1 MAVINTNVKSLV
13 AREALS
19 QNNRALSTAM
29 ERLSTGKRINSAAD
43 DAAGLSISS
52 KMTSQ
57 VRGLQMAVK
66 NANDAISITQTAEG
80 AMTEIST
87 ILQRMRELSVQA
99 ASDSNDA
106 SDRVTL
112 QAEVTQLADEID
124 RIASTTQFNGI
135 NVLDGGFSDKR
146 FQIGANAGQTMDISV
161 GSMQASALGVASS
174 SATSSVSSASSASS
188 ASGVVVVAEGTAA
201 TPTIVNLSFGD
212 LATDQGSD
220 VIMFV
225 LNDYGAAGR
234 YPNPGGWS
242 GSVTAVLD
250 MANPFSRNDFVDSL
264 NLSLANSGWW
274 GNSVTGL
281 SAGATTLD
289 TTLSSNYDDL
299 KFSIKVGDNDTA
311 NIDILARL
319 TELGTVGAA
328 TTLAEMA
335 AAMEV
340 EIRAAFGDTDKT
352 SWFGIEVR
360 AAGDRFTVTDAE
372 GRGIEVTQGAG
383 TGFLFGTDAANST
396 SPLTSVATSQNNVSA
411 AWSGDEI
418 VLTNSTGGWLTV
430 DQFSSGADTTYMT
443 FAQAADQNLQVPDP
457 VVFGTAATSNI
468 SGDDAA
474 LFTGRVEESAIA
486 ISFSNRTMGGAE
498 GVAQNYFFK
507 LTNGEGIAYFSA
519 ALDLASTA
527 SDEAIVEEVRNTMR
541 WMLTGW
547 RDEQIDIGE
556 FDIEFSGN
564 TLQITNNKG
573 RALSV
578 EDFASTAGTITVTP
592 LNEIGS
598 SETLAS
604 TQNLFSETRIAVG
617 SNFLGV
623 SVGSSGAGFAFHVDG
638 QLMYTAGNALAQINH
653 RGSATTGAQF
663 ATAVQTML
671 NAATAVTLAIGGV
684 ATSSL
689 IDVSTFTAR
698 FDAAT
703 NELVI
708 ADSKGRD
715 FSFGLA
721 ANNTLLGTGHVLA
734 VDNTQATAT
743 NNVTVKTDMV
753 NIVQGDVYEGT
764 EVTLTM
770 NQASQTVGFSV
781 NGLALGAVAYDSDAA
796 FGGSAMEIAMNTL
809 MDTLNQHY
817 IGQAFEYEVNGT
829 EIKILHREGGDVSI
843 SGLTTGGVNDDA
855 FRLTIEG
862 KTTDQGAT
870 VIAQQND
877 IYAGVGSTA
886 SAHGVL
892 ASATSADITF
902 SSDDIYSMTINNGT
916 ENYTLSNAVLDVDS
930 SSSRQAFA
938 NSLNTALSGSN
949 ITAAMDS
956 SGVLTLSRA
965 DGGSVGL
972 ASFTSNGSS
981 TATFTPAAG
990 QGDAHTLAGT
1000 GSLLDSSVSSS
1011 SAASSS
1017 SSSGSVAQISVL
1029 TSAGAAAAL
1038 NTIDDALTY
1047 VNAERSKL
1055 GAVENRLGHTIDNLS
1070 NVITNTEVARSRIV
1084 DTDYGVETA
1093 ELARSQIIQQAAT
1106 AMLAQSNQSKQS
1118 VLSLLQ

>member
-1 MAVINTNVKSLV
+1 MSVINTNVKSLV
-13 AREALS
+13 ARDALT
-19 QNNRALSTAM
+19 QNNRQMSTAM
-29 ERLSTGKRINSAAD
+29 ERLSTGKRINSASD

-66 NANDAISITQTAEG
+66 NANDAISVTQTAEG

-106 SDRVTL
+106 ADRVTL
-112 QAEVTQLADEID
+112 QAEVTQLSEEID
-124 RIASTTQFNGI
+124 RIATTTQFNGI
-135 NVLDGGFSDKR
+135 NVLDGGFTDKQ

-188 ASGVVVVAEGTAA
+188 ASGVVVVAAGAAA
-201 TPTIVNLSFGD
+201 TATTANLSFGD
-212 LATDQGSD
+212 LATDQSSD
-220 VIMFV
+220 TIKFTLTDNVSG
-225 LNDYGAAGR
+225 L
-234 YPNPGGWS
+234 S
-242 GSVTAVLD
+242 GSVSAALD
-250 MANPFSRNDFVDSL
+250 MADPFSRNDFVDTL
-264 NLSLANSGWW
+264 NLSLAQSSVDT
-274 GNSVTGL
+274 SVTGL
-281 SAGATTLD
+281 SAGAATLN
-289 TTLSSNYDDL
+289 TTLSTNYDAL

-328 TTLAEMA
+328 TTLTSMA
-335 AAMEV
+335 AAIQTDV
-340 EIRAAFGDTDKT
+340 RAAFGDTDNASIT
-352 SWFGIEVR
+352 VAVTG
-360 AAGDRFTVTDAE
+360 GDRLIVTDAE
-372 GRGIEVTQGAG
+372 GRAIEVTQGAG
-383 TGFLFGTDAANST
+383 TGFLFDTDAANMT
-396 SPLTSVATSQNNVSA
+396 APLTSVATSQNNISA

-418 VLTNSTGGWLTV
+418 VLSNSAGGKLTV
-430 DQFSSGADTTYMT
+430 NTFSSAATTTYMT
-443 FAQAADQNLQVPDP
+443 FAPAADQNLQVPDP

-498 GVAQNYFFK
+498 GVAQDYTFA
-507 LTNGEGIAYFSA
+507 LTNGEGDSYFSA
-519 ALDLASTA
+519 TFNLASTA
-527 SDEAIVEEVRNTMR
+527 SDAAIATAFRNA
-541 WMLTGW
+541 LSAGLAASYS
-547 RDEQIDIGE
+547 DAQIDIGE
-556 FDIEFSGN
+556 FDIEFSGS

-604 TQNLFSETRIAVG
+604 TQNLFSETRISLG
-617 SNFLGV
+617 SNILGV

-638 QLMYTAGNALAQINH
+638 QLMYTAGNALAQINNG
-653 RGSATTGAQF
+653 GSATTGTAF

-684 ATSSL
+684 ATSST

-721 ANNTLLGTGHVLA
+721 TTNNLLGTGQVLA

-743 NNVTVKTDMV
+743 RNVSIKTDMV

-781 NGLALGAVAYDSDAA
+781 NGVALAATAYDSDVA

-809 MDTLNQHY
+809 MDTLNADY

-855 FRLTIEG
+855 FRLTIAG

-877 IYAGVGSTA
+877 IYAGAGSTA
-886 SAHGVL
+886 SAQGVL
-892 ASATSADITF
+892 ASATSANITF

-930 SSSRQAFA
+930 STSRQAFA

-981 TATFTPAAG
+981 TATFTPTTG
-990 QGDAHTLAGT
+990 QGDVYSLAGT

-1011 SAASSS
+1011 SAASSNS
-1017 SSSGSVAQISVL
+1017 SSSGSVEQISVL

-1070 NVITNTEVARSRIV
+1070 NVITNTEAARSRIV

-1093 ELARSQIIQQAAT
+1093 ELARAQIIQQAAT
-1106 AMLAQSNQSKQS
+1106 AMLAQANQSTQS

>member
-1 MAVINTNVKSLV
+1 MSVINTNVKSLV

-19 QNNRALSTAM
+19 QNNRAMSTAM

-112 QAEVTQLADEID
+112 QAEVTQLSDEID
-124 RIASTTQFNGI
+124 RIATTTQFNGI
-135 NVLDGGFSDKR
+135 NVLDGGFTDKQ

-188 ASGVVVVAEGTAA
+188 ASGVVVVAAGAAA
-201 TPTIVNLSFGD
+201 TATTANLSFGD
-212 LATDQGSD
+212 LATDQSSD
-220 VIMFV
+220 TIKFTLTDNVSG
-225 LNDYGAAGR
+225 LT
-234 YPNPGGWS
+234 
-242 GSVTAVLD
+242 GSVSAALD
-250 MANPFSRNDFVDSL
+250 MADPFSRNDFVDTL
-264 NLSLANSGWW
+264 NLSLAQS
-274 GNSVTGL
+274 SVDTVVTGL
-281 SAGATTLD
+281 SAGAATLD
-289 TTLSSNYDDL
+289 TTLSSNYDAL

-328 TTLAEMA
+328 TTLTSMA
-335 AAMEV
+335 AAIQTDV
-340 EIRAAFGDTDKT
+340 RAAFGDTDNASIT
-352 SWFGIEVR
+352 VTVTG
-360 AAGDRFTVTDAE
+360 GDRLTVTDAE
-372 GRGIEVTQGAG
+372 GRAIEVTQGAG
-383 TGFLFGTDAANST
+383 TGFLFDTDAANSPA
-396 SPLTSVATSQNNVSA
+396 PLTSIATTQNNVSA

-418 VLTNSTGGWLTV
+418 VLSNTAGGKLTV
-430 DQFSSGADTTYMT
+430 NAFSSAATTTYMT
-443 FAQAADQNLQVPDP
+443 FAPAADQNLQVPDP
-457 VVFGTAATSNI
+457 VIFATAATSNI

-486 ISFSNRTMGGAE
+486 IAFSNRTMGGAE
-498 GVAQNYFFK
+498 GAAQNYTFA
-507 LTNGEGIAYFSA
+507 LTNGEGDSYFSA
-519 ALDLASTA
+519 TFDLASTA
-527 SDEAIVEEVRNTMR
+527 SDAAIATAFRNA
-541 WMLTGW
+541 LSAGLAASFV
-547 RDEQIDIGE
+547 DAQIDIGE
-556 FDIEFSGN
+556 FDIEFSGS

-598 SETLAS
+598 AETLAS
-604 TQNLFSETRIAVG
+604 TQNLFSETRITLG
-617 SNFLGV
+617 SNILGV

-638 QLMYTAGNALAQINH
+638 QLMFTAGNALAQINH
-653 RGSATTGAQF
+653 GGTATTGAAF
-663 ATAVQTML
+663 ATNVQTML

-684 ATSSL
+684 TTSST

-734 VDNTQATAT
+734 VDNTQAAAT
-743 NNVTVKTDMV
+743 NNVTIKTDMS

-770 NQASQTVGFSV
+770 NQTSQTFGFSV
-781 NGLALGAVAYDSDAA
+781 NGVALAATAYDSSAA
-796 FGGSAMEIAMNTL
+796 FGGSAMEIAMNGL
-809 MDTLNQHY
+809 MDALNADY
-817 IGQAFEYEVNGT
+817 VGQVFEYEVNGA

-843 SGLTTGGVNDDA
+843 SGLTTSGVNDDA
-855 FRLTIEG
+855 FRLTIAG
-862 KTTDQGAT
+862 KTTEQGAT

-877 IYAGVGSTA
+877 VYATGGSTA
-886 SAHGVL
+886 SAEGVL

-902 SSDDIYSMTINNGT
+902 SGDDIYSMTINNGT
-916 ENYTLSNAVLDVDS
+916 SDYTLSSAVLDLDS
-930 SSSRQAFA
+930 STSRQAFA

-949 ITAAMDS
+949 ITAAMDTN
-956 SGVLTLSRA
+956 GVLTLSRA

-972 ASFTSNGSS
+972 ASFTSMGSS
-981 TATFTPAAG
+981 TATFTPTTG
-990 QGDAHTLAGT
+990 QGDATSLAGT
-1000 GSLLDSSVSSS
+1000 GNLLDSSVSSS

-1017 SSSGSVAQISVL
+1017 GSSGSVAQVSVL
-1029 TSAGAAAAL
+1029 TSDDATAAL
-1038 NTIDDALTY
+1038 ATIDDALTY

-1055 GAVENRLGHTIDNLS
+1055 GAIENRLGHTIDNLS
-1070 NVITNTEVARSRIV
+1070 NVITNTEASRSRIM

-1106 AMLAQSNQSKQS
+1106 AMLAQANQSTQS

>member
-1 MAVINTNVKSLV
+1 MSVINTNVKSLV

-19 QNNRALSTAM
+19 QNNRAMSTAM

-112 QAEVTQLADEID
+112 QAEVTQLSDEID
-124 RIASTTQFNGI
+124 RIATTTQFNGI
-135 NVLDGGFSDKR
+135 NVLDGGFTDKQ

-188 ASGVVVVAEGTAA
+188 ASGVVVVAEGAAA
-201 TPTIVNLSFGD
+201 TATTAKLSFGD
-212 LATDQGSD
+212 LATDQSSD
-220 VIMFV
+220 SITFTLTDNVSG
-225 LNDYGAAGR
+225 LA
-234 YPNPGGWS
+234 
-242 GSVTAVLD
+242 GSVSAALD
-250 MANPFSRNDFVDSL
+250 MADPFSRNAFVDTL
-264 NLSLANSGWW
+264 NLSLAQSSVDT
-274 GNSVTGL
+274 SVTGL
-281 SAGATTLD
+281 SAGAATLN
-289 TTLSSNYDDL
+289 TTLSTNYDAL

-328 TTLAEMA
+328 TTLTSMA
-335 AAMEV
+335 AAIQTDV
-340 EIRAAFGDTDKT
+340 RAAFGDTDNASIT
-352 SWFGIEVR
+352 VAVTG
-360 AAGDRFTVTDAE
+360 GDRLIVTDAE
-372 GRGIEVTQGAG
+372 GRAIEVTQGAG
-383 TGFLFGTDAANST
+383 TGFLFDTDAANMT
-396 SPLTSVATSQNNVSA
+396 APLTSVATSQNNISA

-418 VLTNSTGGWLTV
+418 VLSNSAGGKLTV
-430 DQFSSGADTTYMT
+430 NTFSSAATTTYMT
-443 FAQAADQNLQVPDP
+443 FAPAADQNLQVPDP

-498 GVAQNYFFK
+498 GVAQDYTFA
-507 LTNGEGIAYFSA
+507 LTNGEGDSYFSA
-519 ALDLASTA
+519 TFNLASTA
-527 SDEAIVEEVRNTMR
+527 SDAAIATAFRNA
-541 WMLTGW
+541 LSAGLAASFN
-547 RDEQIDIGE
+547 DAQIDIGE
-556 FDIEFSGN
+556 FDIEFSGS

-598 SETLAS
+598 AETLAS
-604 TQNLFSETRIAVG
+604 TQNLFSETRITLG
-617 SNFLGV
+617 SNILGV

-653 RGSATTGAQF
+653 RGSATTGAAF

-684 ATSSL
+684 ATSST

-743 NNVTVKTDMV
+743 HNVTVKTDMV

-781 NGLALGAVAYDSDAA
+781 NGVALAATAYDSDVA
-796 FGGSAMEIAMNTL
+796 FGGSAMEVALNTL
-809 MDTLNQHY
+809 MDTLNADY

-855 FRLTIEG
+855 FRLTIAG

-877 IYAGVGSTA
+877 IYATAGSTA
-886 SAHGVL
+886 SAQGVL

-930 SSSRQAFA
+930 STSRQAFA

-981 TATFTPAAG
+981 TATFTPTTG
-990 QGDAHTLAGT
+990 QGDVYSLAGT

-1011 SAASSS
+1011 SAASSNS
-1017 SSSGSVAQISVL
+1017 SSSGSVEQISVL

-1070 NVITNTEVARSRIV
+1070 NVITNTEAARSRIV

-1093 ELARSQIIQQAAT
+1093 ELARAQIIQQAAT
-1106 AMLAQSNQSKQS
+1106 AMLAQANQSTQS